1 MAGKVGIAPARRG
14 DFVRRVERRW
24 TACRPSARDPYDR
37 AMIARIW
44 RGTTAEE
51 RADEYVAYLRRTGLS
66 DYVKTP
72 GNHGVSMLVRRHDG
86 RADFTLI
93 SYWESMEHVKAFAG
107 DDPEVAVFYPED
119 DDFLI
124 DRETTV
130 THHEV
135 VEPGP
140 RLRAASS

>member
-1 MAGKVGIAPARRG
+1 MP
-14 DFVRRVERRW
+14 RVEPVW
-24 TACRPSARDPYDR
+24 TACRPIGRDPYDPVHDR
-37 AMIARIW
+37 AHLAGHDRRGPGRRVREYL
-44 RGTTAEE
+44 RGT
-51 RADEYVAYLRRTGLS
+51 GLA

-130 THHEV
+130 THHDV
-135 VEPGP
+135 VVPGP
-140 RLRAASS
+140 RLRQV

>member
-1 MAGKVGIAPARRG
+1 
-14 DFVRRVERRW
+14 
-24 TACRPSARDPYDR
+24 
-37 AMIARIW
+37 MIARIW
-44 RGTTAEE
+44 RGTTAED
-51 RADEYVAYLRRTGLS
+51 RADEYAEYLRGTGLA

-130 THHEV
+130 THHDV

-140 RLRAASS
+140 RLARSAV

>member
-1 MAGKVGIAPARRG
+1 
-14 DFVRRVERRW
+14 
-24 TACRPSARDPYDR
+24 
-37 AMIARIW
+37 MIARIW
-44 RGTTAEE
+44 RGTTAED
-51 RADEYVAYLRRTGLS
+51 RADDYVQYLRGTGLA
-66 DYVKTP
+66 DYTSTS
-72 GNHGVSMLVRRHDG
+72 GNHGVSMLIRRHDG

-119 DDFLI
+119 DDYLI

-140 RLRAASS
+140 RMRVEQA

>member
-1 MAGKVGIAPARRG
+1 
-14 DFVRRVERRW
+14 
-24 TACRPSARDPYDR
+24 
-37 AMIARIW
+37 
-44 RGTTAEE
+44 
-51 RADEYVAYLRRTGLS
+51 
-66 DYVKTP
+66 
-72 GNHGVSMLVRRHDG
+72 MLVRRHDG

-140 RLRAASS
+140 RLRAVSAGR